1 MPSKIVHKPDS
12 NVSPP
17 PDPKAE
23 EPVAASSGNGADGAP
38 IPPPDTAKAPSK
50 FARFKVSEKIVA
62 ATGEAA
68 VVDVKR
74 PDNGVFFRTHPDR
87 SLWEAV
93 HCYERKAGGKRLY
106 LIDPDLR
113 TLPEIEGLTKRVM
126 FVPYCTQFGGLGLW
140 AISID
145 YDDLA
150 WIKSA
155 LHICSEALEHWV
167 SASSVK
173 KQQQYRIQYASRD
186 FGPPAWPADLTHD
199 RLLNLAFHD
208 SDMILD
214 RDHDALR
221 AARGEA

>member
-1 MPSKIVHKPDS
+1 MRKTKPTADVVPIS
-12 NVSPP
+12 PADLPP
-17 PDPKAE
+17 PDTPT
-23 EPVAASSGNGADGAP
+23 GNGADDTL
-38 IPPPDTAKAPSK
+38 IPPPDAAKAPSK
-50 FARFKVSEKIVA
+50 FTRFKVSETIVA

-93 HCYERKAGGKRLY
+93 YCYERKAGGKRLY
-106 LIDPDLR
+106 LIDPELLN
-113 TLPEIEGLTKRVM
+113 LPEIEGLTKRVM

-145 YDDLA
+145 YDDMA

-167 SASSVK
+167 SANSVK
-173 KQQQYRIQYASRD
+173 KQQQYRIQYASKD
-186 FGPPAWPADLTHD
+186 FGPPAWPADLTQD
-199 RLLNLAFHD
+199 RLLDLAFKD